1 MPINL
6 YDPEAKKKA
15 ANLSVNGDLL
25 RQAKKHRINL
35 SKALEQKLAEML
47 LEKRRQEWK
56 NENREAIENYNKRVE
71 EYGAFSDSFRT
82 F

>member
-1 MPINL
+1 MQIPL

-25 RQAKKHRINL
+25 RQAREHHINL
-35 SKALEQKLAEML
+35 SRALEQKLAEML
-47 LEKRRQEWK
+47 LEKRRREWK
-56 NENREAIENYNKRVE
+56 EENRGAIDAYNRRVE
-71 EYGAFSDSFRT
+71 EHGVFSDGVRT